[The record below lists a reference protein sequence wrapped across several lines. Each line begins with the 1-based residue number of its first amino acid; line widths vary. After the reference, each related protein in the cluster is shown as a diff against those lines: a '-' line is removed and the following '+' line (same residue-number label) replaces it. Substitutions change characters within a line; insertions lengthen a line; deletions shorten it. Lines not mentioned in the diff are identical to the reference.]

1 MTLRIH
7 ESTADYERATGLPW
21 FTQGTLRRGELHLVP
36 IGPLKDSGMLERV
49 VRRELVHAIVDEP
62 LSRRPR
68 WVRDGAA
75 LYFADAE
82 RGETTTE
89 VHALCP
95 ADAELQNPVSAGA
108 LSNAYA
114 RARACF
120 GRQIAAGRS
129 WREVR

>member
-1 MTLRIH
+1 MI
-7 ESTADYERATGLPW
+7 EYQRATGLPW
-21 FTQGTLRRGELHLVP
+21 FTQGALRRGELHLTP
-36 IGPLKDSGMLERV
+36 IGPLSASGMLERV

-62 LSRRPR
+62 LNRRPR

-75 LYFADAE
+75 LYFADV
-82 RGETTTE
+82 RRSETTTE

-95 ADAELQNPVSAGA
+95 SDEELQDPISAGA
-108 LSNAYA
+108 LSQAYT

-120 GRQIAAGRS
+120 GRQIAEGRS